1 MSLPTGGAR
10 ADARRLARALVGSLL
25 AHLLGVGVLLAL
37 PPGPRAT
44 PTLLEARPVQVWQ
57 ALPAPSPR
65 WAAPI
70 PEVRPPEPPT
80 GPAARPR
87 VPVPP
92 AAVPRQGPAGRRVA
106 GAGAASGAVRPER
119 RVVRERRGAAPGPH
133 RAAGRLRPA
142 SHRSPS
148 PYDSPPPS
156 LPPPPASNPPA
167 PPTPR
172 ALADRPDGGRP
183 LPGSASPAAP
193 AGPSPALTSQPETS
207 IAEAGEAA
215 VHGAESTAGSGAV
228 AAGRASVRT
237 GFLTPGQSRGGG
249 TDTNHGTATGT
260 GEVHGGTGPR
270 RGEAPGGAGGDHG
283 GRGTNGGVGGAL
295 SPGGLTGAAG
305 AGSGSGSGG
314 SNGSADGGPGGEG
327 PSGPP
332 TLQYEAPPA
341 YPAEAA
347 RDGIQGTVRVR
358 AHVDTEGQVT
368 AVEVVSSSGDSRLDE
383 AARVAALA
391 WRFRPATRGGRP
403 VAAWVTRNVRF
414 ALDGRSWLRSSKARG
429 RWYRAEKTL
438 TRRPL
443 RPHPSAASTRAEPAS
458 PCASGTSKEWAAR
471 QWNGHPQ
478 GARSA
483 PRSRKFRPGRSSEEN
498 Q

>member
-1 MSLPTGGAR
+1 
-10 ADARRLARALVGSLL
+10 
-25 AHLLGVGVLLAL
+25 LAL

-44 PTLLEARPVQVWQ
+44 PTLLEARPVLVWQ

-65 WAAPI
+65 PVAPV

-87 VPVPP
+87 VPVPVPP
-92 AAVPRQGPAGRRVA
+92 AAVRRKVPAGRQVAGA

-119 RVVRERRGAAPGPH
+119 RVVRERRGAA
-133 RAAGRLRPA
+133 GRLRPA

-148 PYDSPPPS
+148 PYDSPPPN
-156 LPPPPASNPPA
+156 LPPPPASTPPA

-172 ALADRPDGGRP
+172 ALADRRDGGRP
-183 LPGSASPAAP
+183 LLRSASPADQ
-193 AGPSPALTSQPETS
+193 AGPSPALTSQPDTS
-207 IAEAGEAA
+207 FAGAGEAA

-237 GFLTPGQSRGGG
+237 GFLTPGQRTGDG

-270 RGEAPGGAGGDHG
+270 RGEAPDGAGGDHG
-283 GRGTNGGVGGAL
+283 GRGTNGGVGAASG
-295 SPGGLTGAAG
+295 PGGLTGAAG

-314 SNGSADGGPGGEG
+314 SNGSADGGPGGDG

-332 TLQYEAPPA
+332 ALQYEAPPA

-414 ALDGRSWLRSSKARG
+414 ELTSTPGGRLMPTFAGCAGGLKKGVAPHGWEPGPQGFALCRG
-429 RWYRAEKTL
+429 APP
-438 TRRPL
+438 PL
-443 RPHPSAASTRAEPAS
+443 AS
-458 PCASGTSKEWAAR
+458 PSRMPGTSCET
-471 QWNGHPQ
+471 
-478 GARSA
+478 
-483 PRSRKFRPGRSSEEN
+483 
-498 Q
+498 